1 MFSGEVLSGGR
12 ELMKIIGTVLSIVL
26 GTVLSI
32 VFGGLLY
39 FGLLKRAFDET
50 YGVDDVG
57 F

>member
-1 MFSGEVLSGGR
+1 
-12 ELMKIIGTVLSIVL
+12 MKIIGTVLSIVL

-32 VFGGLLY
+32 VLGTVLSIVLGGLLY

>member
-1 MFSGEVLSGGR
+1 
-12 ELMKIIGTVLSIVL
+12 MKIIGTVLSIVII